1 MYRINLV
8 EDDANIRELLSTYLT
23 KEGYLVS
30 TYSNAKDAIN
40 AISSGIH
47 LWILDIMLDEDDDG
61 YKILK
66 EIRNKYNT
74 PVIFISAKD
83 QEMDRINGLELG
95 GDDYI
100 SKPFS
105 PREVVLKINKLLSRV
120 YKKSSVY
127 KYGDYII
134 DLQTRKVTKNEEE
147 ISLTIKEFDLLN
159 ILFKNLGN
167 AIPRSFILTKI
178 WEENY
183 FGSDRVVDD
192 LVRRLR
198 TKLPDLDIETI
209 YGYGYRLA

>member
-30 TYSNAKDAIN
+30 TYSNARDAIN